1 MNNNINTIGAAAIVN
16 NLMNNSSLVILNLH
30 KNGIGP
36 NAITMMLNLI
46 IKNNGL
52 KEMGVDNNNFDDQK
66 DNIKLIERILKATA
80 ND

>member
-1 MNNNINTIGAAAIVN
+1 MNDNAIGQEGAVAIVN

-46 IKNNGL
+46 TKNNGL

-66 DNIKLIERILKATA
+66 TTSNSLKEF
-80 ND
+80 